1 MELIMDWLTATKSF
15 CALVENKSFT
25 KAAQAIEVTPSA
37 VSKRIDWLEKELGLS
52 LFIRTTRQVNLTEA
66 GIGFIPRAKNFI
78 NQFNIMVSDTQQEA
92 SHPSGILK
100 IAATL
105 AVGSTVLMPHIETFL
120 SLYPHVK
127 IQLNV
132 LTPGELPDLEHDL
145 FLTRKHEEFDSTAHK
160 GTKLIDYQMS
170 LFGSP
175 EYIAN
180 HAKINSLKDLVNHK
194 MILSNFYRKQGE
206 LELDNGEF
214 FEFTNFNFVTDHLE
228 AILIAAKQGMG
239 LIFISPTY
247 IKRELSKNQLVP
259 ILPDI
264 KSASKQLWIF
274 YPNTEFTPLKTRIFI
289 DHLKSQM
296 I

>member
-1 MELIMDWLTATKSF
+1 MNWLTATKSF
-15 CALVENKSFT
+15 CALVEHKSFT

-37 VSKRIDWLEKELGLS
+37 ISKRIDWLEKELGLS

-66 GIGFIPRAKNFI
+66 GISFIPRANSFL

-120 SLYPHVK
+120 TLYPHVK
-127 IQLNV
+127 IQLDV
-132 LTPGELPDLEHDL
+132 LTPGELPDLKHDL
-145 FLTRKHEEFDSTAHK
+145 VLTRKHEEFDSTAHK

-170 LFGSP
+170 LFGAP
-175 EYIAN
+175 EYLEN
-180 HAKINSLKDLVNHK
+180 HNAIHSLADLNDHK
-194 MILSNFYRKQGE
+194 MILSNFYRKQGSLE
-206 LELDNGEF
+206 LENGEF

-239 LIFISPTY
+239 LIFISPSY
-247 IKRELSKNQLVP
+247 IKRELNINQLIP
-259 ILPDI
+259 ILPHI
-264 KSASKQLWIF
+264 KSAKKQLWLF
-274 YPNTEFTPLKTRIFI
+274 YPNTEFTPLKTRLFI